1 MGEFELYEHR
11 YVLSRTEQIIEHRFP
26 EAMFD
31 TGRTLLC
38 VPGYAATGESFAR
51 LRPLASDF
59 DVRLLTINAGRGGNI
74 INQYA
79 ALLARHVSDFERP
92 VLLGASFGG
101 LVALRAA
108 AQLRRRISGLVLI
121 STYAAVTSRFRRL
134 LIETGITTA
143 FERVGANVPRVAY
156 ALLGSKRL
164 DDAAA
169 QELKRERAAI
179 DRREKRARFSAA
191 MHADVRHATAGLRV
205 PTLII
210 HGGADRLIPIS
221 AAHELAR
228 LIPDSSIVI
237 IGRAGHLPYL
247 THPGEVNAL
256 LGSFLKARFA
266 GQRAVA

>member
-1 MGEFELYEHR
+1 VSEFELYEYRH
-11 YVLSRTEQIIEHRFP
+11 VLTRTEQIIEHRFP
-26 EAMFD
+26 GAMFD
-31 TGRTLLC
+31 TGRALLC

-51 LRPLASDF
+51 LRPLAADF
-59 DVRLLTINAGRGGNI
+59 DVRLLTIHAARGGNI

-79 ALLARHVSDFERP
+79 ALLARYADDFERP
-92 VLLGASFGG
+92 VLLGTSFGG

-121 STYAAVTSRFRRL
+121 STYAAVTSHLRRL
-134 LIETGITTA
+134 LIETGVATA
-143 FERVGANVPRVAY
+143 IEHAAAHIPGIAY

-169 QELKRERAAI
+169 QELSRERTSI
-179 DRREKRARFSAA
+179 DRREKRERFAA
-191 MHADVRHATAGLRV
+191 AIRADVRHAAARLRV

-210 HGGADRLIPIS
+210 HGGADRVVPVS

-266 GQRAVA
+266 TRRAVA